1 MRAESTIAL
10 AEKVEL
16 LHGGYE
22 LGRVG
27 VAHFTRLS
35 TSAPLPAPSSAIDF
49 RRVRPTTVVAGDHTA
64 IVWPVLFGVAKAKYY
79 LMTADFIDGRE
90 AERIGLVSLC
100 VPAEQLMEGT
110 LSTVSRLAQG
120 SQTAIRATKKALKN
134 WMRLAGP
141 ILDNSLELEMLG
153 FLGSDVR
160 EGVAAARDRRAPT
173 FPRPPARAEPSARIT
188 LFKGAVSRLR
198 HPAD

>member
-1 MRAESTIAL
+1 
-10 AEKVEL
+10 
-16 LHGGYE
+16 
-22 LGRVG
+22 
-27 VAHFTRLS
+27 
-35 TSAPLPAPSSAIDF
+35 
-49 RRVRPTTVVAGDHTA
+49 
-64 IVWPVLFGVAKAKYY
+64 LFGVAKAKYY

-100 VPAEQLMEGT
+100 VPAEQLMERI
-110 LSTVSRLAQG
+110 LSTVSRLAHG
-120 SQTAIRATKKALKN
+120 SQTAIRATKNALNN

-141 ILDNSLELEMLG
+141 ILDNSLELDMLG

-173 FPRPPARAEPSARIT
+173 FPRPPARAEPSARIA

-198 HPAD
+198 HPADRIHRRSQGLERFDDGTGLLGPAGGRALLGWLYSFEEDGAKLVGHLLQRALPGIEPGLC